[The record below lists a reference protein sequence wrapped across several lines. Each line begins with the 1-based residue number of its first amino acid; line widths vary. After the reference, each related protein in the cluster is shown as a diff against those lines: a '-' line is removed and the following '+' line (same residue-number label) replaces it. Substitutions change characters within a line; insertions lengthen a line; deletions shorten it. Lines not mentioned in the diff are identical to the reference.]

1 MHNDS
6 KILIYQTEDGLTRID
21 VRLVDETIWLTQTQM
36 ADLFQKDRSTI
47 FEHIKNIYEEEEL
60 LREATCGK
68 FPQVQLESGREVTR
82 SVDCYNLDVIISVG
96 YRVKSHQGTK
106 FRIWATQRLREY
118 FIKGFTI
125 DDVRLAEGRT
135 ADNYFDELIERVRA
149 IRTSELNIYHKVLD
163 IYSTS
168 IDYDPKLETSREF
181 FATVQNKLH
190 WAIHGHT
197 AAEIIYERA
206 DGTKNNMGLTNHKN
220 EIIKT
225 KDVKTAKNYL
235 SLEELKEFELLVD
248 QYLSFAELQA
258 FKKKP
263 MSMKDWETKLD
274 QFLTLNEREI
284 LQHAGR
290 ISKDIA
296 DKKAIQELEKYRTNQ
311 NIKKNIQNINY
322 NSSCLKV

>member
-21 VRLVDETIWLTQTQM
+21 VKLVDETIWLTQAQM
-36 ADLFQKDRSTI
+36 AELFQ
-47 FEHIKNIYEEEEL
+47 
-60 LREATCGK
+60 RE
-68 FPQVQLESGREVTR
+68 R
-82 SVDCYNLDVIISVG
+82 SVITKHISNTFEEGELVKDAVCANFAHTAVDGKIYQVDYYNLDVIISVG

-311 NIKKNIQNINY
+311 DIKKNIQNINY